1 MPSRPDMT
9 VVIRAHG
16 LLLRSDVSGG
26 GEPQVQRWR
35 KDWPDLAAAVT
46 DALKEGGPAGKQVW
60 VLDSGVW
67 LGVVELAA
75 GAVAGLSDQALAEPA
90 AFEAEALSGLKPVE
104 AVTAVQRRRMADLED
119 EFLVAQARRADVL
132 AVAKAVR
139 GAGGRLAGLG
149 NPAGLPEALASDE
162 TTAAAARGGGWRRV
176 CFWSDSV
183 VLVESVAGHATLLP
197 LGIAPH
203 SDWRTALAPLLNRGD
218 PVALEQTL
226 IEPGVQ
232 VRGGLGWRDS
242 PPGSGSA
249 RWLQVGEDS
258 VPDND
263 GVVVWELADDA
274 AAIAF
279 ATAWARRLAQTEPT
293 RNEIMPTLRPP
304 KAPPGPWPAVAV
316 GVVAL
321 ALAVTVVLY
330 QRTQQAQRLTVLQA
344 QLEHAQGD
352 QRRVAERRREAKQVE
367 ARVRSKQQAVETLE
381 VQFER
386 IGQRRAASDSRVVID
401 HREALAAL
409 IAALSGAAA
418 EDVVIQS
425 IENGSPQHEV
435 TGLALS
441 PEAASRLARDLS
453 GELRYAWAVSP
464 ARIEPQPGPER
475 IVWRFSIT
483 LKPAVDQLVRR

>member
-9 VVIRAHG
+9 VVIRANG
-16 LLLRSDVSGG
+16 LLARADASGG
-26 GEPQVQRWR
+26 GEPQIKLWR

-46 DALKEGGPAGKQVW
+46 DALKAGGPAGKQVW

-75 GAVAGLSDQALAEPA
+75 GAVAGLSDQALVEPA
-90 AFEAEALSGLKPVE
+90 AYEAEAMSGLKPVE
-104 AVTAVQRRRMADLED
+104 AVTEVQRRRMADLED

-149 NPAGLPEALASDE
+149 NPAGLPEVLVSDE
-162 TTAAAARGGGWRRV
+162 ATAAAARDGGWRRV

-183 VLVESVAGHATLLP
+183 VLVESVAGRVTLLP
-197 LGIAPH
+197 LGIPPH
-203 SDWRTALAPLLNRGD
+203 SDWRTVLAPLLNRGD

-249 RWLQVGEDS
+249 RWLQAGEDS
-258 VPDND
+258 APDND
-263 GVVVWELADDA
+263 GVVVWDLADDA
-274 AAIAF
+274 AATAF
-279 ATAWARRLAQTEPT
+279 ATAWAWRLAQTEPS
-293 RNEIMPTLRPP
+293 RNDIMPTLRPP

-330 QRTQQAQRLTVLQA
+330 QRTQQAERLTMLQH
-344 QLEHAQGD
+344 QFEHAQGD
-352 QRRVAERRREAKQVE
+352 QRLVNERRKKVKRAEAE
-367 ARVRSKQQAVETLE
+367 VRSERKAVETLE
-381 VQFER
+381 RQLER
-386 IGQRRAASDSRVVID
+386 LGRQRAASDAGLID

-409 IAALSGAAA
+409 IAALSGTAAD
-418 EDVVIQS
+418 DVVIQS
-425 IENGSPQHEV
+425 IENGSPRHELI
-435 TGLALS
+435 GLALS

-453 GELRYAWAVSP
+453 GELRYDWAVSP

-483 LKPAVDQLVRR
+483 LEPAVDRVARR